1 MKIRKADINDVE
13 KMLEIYNYEVVN
25 GVATLDIKPKVLEE
39 WTVWFNKH
47 NNNHPIIVA
56 EDDEVMGYASLS
68 EYREK
73 EAYSSTVELSV
84 YVGHEYRNRGVAT
97 ELMKNIIEIAKND
110 DTIHMIVSVIT
121 SGNEASKKLHK
132 KFGFNFCGTIHEVG
146 YKKEKFQDIDNY
158 ELILTERI

>member
-25 GVATLDIKPKVLEE
+25 GVATLDIKPKTLEE

-47 NNNHPIIVA
+47 SNNHPIIVA

-132 KFGFNFCGTIHEVG
+132 KFGFNFAERYTRSAIR
-146 YKKEKFQDIDNY
+146 KESFKI
-158 ELILTERI
+158 

>member
-47 NNNHPIIVA
+47 NNNNPIIVA

-73 EAYSSTVELSV
+73 RLIAQRLNCRYMLVTNIEIVELQRS
-84 YVGHEYRNRGVAT
+84 
-97 ELMKNIIEIAKND
+97 L
-110 DTIHMIVSVIT
+110 
-121 SGNEASKKLHK
+121 
-132 KFGFNFCGTIHEVG
+132 
-146 YKKEKFQDIDNY
+146 
-158 ELILTERI
+158 

>member
-25 GVATLDIKPKVLEE
+25 GVATLDIKPKTLEE

-47 NNNHPIIVA
+47 SNNHPIIVA
-56 EDDEVMGYASLS
+56 ENDEVMGYASLS

-121 SGNEASKKLHK
+121 SGNEASKSFIRSLALI
-132 KFGFNFCGTIHEVG
+132 FVERYTRSAIR
-146 YKKEKFQDIDNY
+146 KESFKI
-158 ELILTERI
+158 

>member
-25 GVATLDIKPKVLEE
+25 GVATLDIKPKALEE

-47 NNNHPIIVA
+47 TNNHPIIVA

-84 YVGHEYRNRGVAT
+84 YVGHKYRNRGVAT
-97 ELMKNIIEIAKND
+97 ELMKNIIEIAKM
-110 DTIHMIVSVIT
+110 TILYI
-121 SGNEASKKLHK
+121 
-132 KFGFNFCGTIHEVG
+132 
-146 YKKEKFQDIDNY
+146 
-158 ELILTERI
+158 